1 VAENNTLDIGHT
13 QFIYYSR
20 RIFLLSIHIYDGGN
34 ETMGLIDE
42 LNEDED
48 DKHDANG
55 SEGSRTENDGRGALY
70 DDPHA
75 Y

>member
-1 VAENNTLDIGHT
+1 
-13 QFIYYSR
+13 
-20 RIFLLSIHIYDGGN
+20 
-34 ETMGLIDE
+34 MGLIDE